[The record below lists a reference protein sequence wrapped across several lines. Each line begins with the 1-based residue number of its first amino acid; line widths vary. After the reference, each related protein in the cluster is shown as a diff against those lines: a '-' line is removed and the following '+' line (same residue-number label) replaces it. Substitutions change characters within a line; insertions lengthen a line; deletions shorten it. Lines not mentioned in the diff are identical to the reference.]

1 MRIICLFSILQLLQ
15 LFADDCLKH
24 YFVDNYFEYYFG
36 DNQFEHYFDDK
47 FNSNDSSNVISNDSL
62 ISQSYSV
69 SSNLRLEEGEMQ
81 VAGEKIDSKLMDG

>member
-1 MRIICLFSILQLLQ
+1 MQLLQ
-15 LFADDCLKH
+15 LFADDYLKH

-47 FNSNDSSNVISNDSL
+47 WSLNDSSNVISNDSL
-62 ISQSYSV
+62 IFQSYSV